1 MGAGRAPLP
10 LPSVLLSPVAA
21 LQGAV
26 VYKFS
31 VMKLEMQGGLARNG
45 MSCKKM
51 AWSMSRELTKQPRFS
66 QRIPRVVSGTQR

>member
-1 MGAGRAPLP
+1 M
-10 LPSVLLSPVAA
+10 
-21 LQGAV
+21 GAV

-51 AWSMSRELTKQPRFS
+51 AWSMSGELTKQPRFS